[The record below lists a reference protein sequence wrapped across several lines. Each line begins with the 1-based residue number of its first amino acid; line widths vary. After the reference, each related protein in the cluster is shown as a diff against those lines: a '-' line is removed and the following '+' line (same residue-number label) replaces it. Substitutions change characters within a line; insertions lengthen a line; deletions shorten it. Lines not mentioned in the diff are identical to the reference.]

1 MVSSWLW
8 SVDRADLPGPCQ
20 FPTLGFVVD
29 QWNKMQSFVPEPF
42 WYIYVAI
49 EREDEAD
56 PEKVETVDFKWRRNH
71 LFDMPCAVVL
81 YEQCVQNPLATV
93 ISVETKPT
101 TKWYVFVSR
110 LWAYK

>member
-1 MVSSWLW
+1 
-8 SVDRADLPGPCQ
+8 
-20 FPTLGFVVD
+20 
-29 QWNKMQSFVPEPF
+29 MQSFVPEPF

-81 YEQCVQNPLATV
+81 YEQCVQSPLATV

-110 LWAYK
+110 IWAYK